1 MAMKTA
7 ESSPSLRPSAWKT
20 SVRRPLPWWAAIYLL
35 GGALIAGIGAVL
47 PSGSLATA
55 ATLGACLLALP
66 LLLVMSGES
75 LLVLTVLALPFDT
88 WRLWGVLSPPNFII
102 LIATFRLALGVILG
116 IRKLRPTFA
125 YLPLTAIALSLTIS
139 TLLSPNPS
147 VSFRLLVSVL
157 GAICFAVLLVN
168 FMHVHTARERVIDAV
183 FLAGILLGGSAI
195 VQYIAY
201 QFGYNLWDPIGS
213 YYVYN
218 LGGYQ
223 LKVTGLS
230 NVPAN
235 LATYV
240 MPAFALGLFLWTYPM
255 AFSRRWALK
264 LATVLCFLAMFLT
277 WTRASLL
284 AMSLLVAG
292 LVISR
297 SSARFKNPKVVV
309 SVMLVLTLST
319 SLFVLPSLAQSLN
332 SMNPSST
339 FARVSIYLGAWDSF
353 LENPLFGSGLGSMVM
368 QDWENVE
375 LYNLLVTQGSSSAV
389 RDFLRVRGPRD
400 THSTPIQIAVS
411 LGLTGLTAFGWL
423 VFAMLKR
430 GLSAYRRAPH
440 GSSMIAA
447 VWMATAGMAVLLLFN
462 DGLAMKPMWMLMGLV
477 WALAPG
483 TGLVLGQNLSL
494 GSAKIISETSGDEL
508 VT

>member
-7 ESSPSLRPSAWKT
+7 EASPSLHPSAWKT
-20 SVRRPLPWWAAIYLL
+20 SVRRQLPWWAAIYLL
-35 GGALIAGIGAVL
+35 GGTLIAGIGAVL

-66 LLLVMSGES
+66 PLLVMSGES

-88 WRLWGVLSPPNFII
+88 WRLWGILSPPNFII
-102 LIATFRLALGVILG
+102 IIATFRLALGVTSG

-147 VSFRLLVSVL
+147 ASFRLLVSVL

-168 FMHVHTARERVIDAV
+168 FMHVDTARERVIDAV

-195 VQYIAY
+195 VQYVAY
-201 QFGYNLWDPIGS
+201 QFGYNLWTVHGE
-213 YYVYN
+213 YFVYN
-218 LGGYQ
+218 LGRYE

-240 MPAFALGLFLWTYPM
+240 MPAFALGLFLWTHPM

-264 LATVLCFLAMFLT
+264 LATVLFFLAMFLT

-284 AMSLLVAG
+284 TMSLLVAG

-297 SSARFKNPKVVV
+297 YSSRFKNPKVVV

-319 SLFVLPSLAQSLN
+319 SLLVLPSFVQVLN
-332 SMNPSST
+332 SMNPGST
-339 FARVSIYLGAWDSF
+339 FARVSIYIGAWDRF

-368 QDWENVE
+368 QNWENVD
-375 LYNLLVTQGSSSAV
+375 LYNVALSQGSQSSIQAIS
-389 RDFLRVRGPRD
+389 DYANPRD

-411 LGLTGLTAFGWL
+411 LGLTGLTVFGWL
-423 VFAMLKR
+423 VFATLKR
-430 GLSAYRRAPH
+430 GLSTYRRASH
-440 GSSMIAA
+440 GSSMITA
-447 VWMATAGMAVLLLFN
+447 VCMATVGMAVLLLFN
-462 DGLAMKPMWMLMGLV
+462 DGLAMKPMWMLMGLL

-483 TGLVLGQNLSL
+483 TGRVLGQNLSP
-494 GSAKIISETSGDEL
+494 GSAKIISEISGDEL